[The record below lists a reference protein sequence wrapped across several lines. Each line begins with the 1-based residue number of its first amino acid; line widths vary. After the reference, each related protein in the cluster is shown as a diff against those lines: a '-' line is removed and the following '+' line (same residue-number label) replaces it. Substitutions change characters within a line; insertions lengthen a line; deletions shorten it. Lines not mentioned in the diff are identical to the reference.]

1 MDKTVVGLLD
11 YDTQKEDT
19 YTTSKAVLEL
29 IYAFSQL
36 KKKTITYWRL
46 RILYEE
52 NKKD

>member
-29 IYAFSQL
+29 IYAFL
-36 KKKTITYWRL
+36 TIKKNPITYWRL

>member
-36 KKKTITYWRL
+36 KKTHN
-46 RILYEE
+46 ILEAE
-52 NKKD
+52 NTL

>member
-19 YTTSKAVLEL
+19 YTTSKAALEL

-36 KKKTITYWRL
+36 KK
-46 RILYEE
+46 
-52 NKKD
+52 NP